1 MSERLDPVDQAF
13 QEIPRAWYESN
24 RNLFLAVGI
33 AYYTALL
40 ADRIFFKDKKR
51 RPHLVSAGLYAIGAV
66 ADRVSTAK
74 GLDASEKLRQANV
87 SGYNIGEMNILL
99 RGVKTSRDL
108 NRNPRYWIVE
118 GLGFVAAVA
127 WRPVGV
133 MGGIRAS
140 LVAMNNFRVA
150 RRANR
155 IVELA
160 LTQESQSSPPPL
172 QQ

>member
-13 QEIPRAWYESN
+13 QEIPKAWYEKK
-24 RNLFLAVGI
+24 RNLFLAVGV

-51 RPHLVSAGLYAIGAV
+51 RLHLVSAGLYAIGAV

-87 SGYNIGEMNILL
+87 SDYSIGEMNILL
-99 RGVKTSRDL
+99 KGVKTSKEL

-127 WRPVGV
+127 WRPVGA

-140 LVAMNNFRVA
+140 LVAMNNFRIA
-150 RRANR
+150 KRTYR
-155 IVELA
+155 IAELA
-160 LTQESQSSPPPL
+160 LAQKTQSSLPPP
-172 QQ
+172 Q